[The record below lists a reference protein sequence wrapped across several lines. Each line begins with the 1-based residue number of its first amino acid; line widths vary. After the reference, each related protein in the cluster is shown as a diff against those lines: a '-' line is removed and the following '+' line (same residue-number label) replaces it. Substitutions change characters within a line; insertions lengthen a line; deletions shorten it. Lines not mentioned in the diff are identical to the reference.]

1 MKTVRIGK
9 LLKNIQDDTKY
20 SEDYNTGLIGENI
33 IVSSYKQM
41 PLDKLEK
48 VRYIINQIIKKKKE
62 YRKVND
68 ANDNKKE

>member
-1 MKTVRIGK
+1 LKTVRIGK